1 MKKCKK
7 CGALQNDDRSVC
19 LDCGSVLGRPMSE
32 SEEAAATE
40 AIDDKLEAMAER
52 TEDFFVPLR
61 DRIMGVICIIGI
73 IAAFVLMGIAGGE
86 KAELKKELNAM
97 SPFNGEIIAGHYIT
111 DNGTSHITFSD
122 NYGAYWSH
130 NRQIEKLNDVAL
142 VAFCSMISLIGACPL
157 LLFPRLIWRISTFK
171 YRFFYDWD
179 TTPSDFALIARK
191 IVAYALFSIGMIA
204 LIGGWIYYL

>member
-32 SEEAAATE
+32 SEEAAAEE
-40 AIDDKLEAMAER
+40 ALGDKLEAMAER

-61 DRIMGVICIIGI
+61 DKIMGVVCIIGI
-73 IAAFVLMGIAGGE
+73 IAAFVLMGIAGG
-86 KAELKKELNAM
+86 
-97 SPFNGEIIAGHYIT
+97 
-111 DNGTSHITFSD
+111 
-122 NYGAYWSH
+122 
-130 NRQIEKLNDVAL
+130 EKLNDVAL

-157 LLFPRLIWRISTFK
+157 LLFPRLIWKISTFR

-179 TTPSDFALIARK
+179 TTHSDFALIARK